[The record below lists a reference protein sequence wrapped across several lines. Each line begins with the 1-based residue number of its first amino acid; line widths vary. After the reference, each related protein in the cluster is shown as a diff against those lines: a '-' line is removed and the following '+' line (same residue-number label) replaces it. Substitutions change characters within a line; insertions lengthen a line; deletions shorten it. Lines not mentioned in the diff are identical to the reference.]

1 MANPSKTQ
9 AFPTRGRSRGET
21 SKASPSVRARSP
33 RTACN
38 FCHDK
43 RVKCVMAEGETR
55 CEQCIQRDTNC
66 VFSTK
71 AKTGPKPKSAKSKA
85 EGAARHKGKSS
96 RSSARRVRGTTQMP
110 SVLPRRGSASGHGSS
125 SSSSSSSFRGFEAAG
140 GSFASRAAAAPTA
153 QPPVEAGTAAASRER
168 LYLSVFIGTVGKL
181 VPLVREEVLSVAL
194 RERQRLPQDMAT
206 AVGADLVA
214 CEQAQVVGAI
224 SLGALI
230 SGDQE
235 AAHAY
240 YLSLRYHLGDVNSL
254 TGVGVVP
261 SLALVA
267 LYWQHQGEDELKIE
281 WVGHARRV
289 LANVQIIPANLVL
302 SIEYLDYAREAH
314 PRPGVELMPWSH
326 RALHSISCL
335 LANMPAIVNPAM
347 GRAAAIGSCEELNLC
362 ILGLR
367 NEASVE
373 LTLLLCTSLR
383 ALLLAMLGQR
393 DAATDVLDT
402 IPSLV
407 DVGSGGNP
415 SVVRALPLSWDALLI
430 ASALSFLLG
439 QGATYQRLRS
449 AVELAT
455 DVPAEARWTFCLP
468 EPGSDP
474 QAYVVHECN
483 SSSNICNIM
492 CEIASRTNFGAQ
504 PFYSDEQQKGEE
516 EEERQLQQQPGL
528 LHPSTPMMPSLVLTS
543 PHRQVSLETAAAQ
556 LSGEHRYGY
565 GPAGKTMRRMPSNLQ
580 GNFAAV
586 GSGADVGDVGMMP
599 FIDGGFGSRGA
610 GVAEGGG
617 GITTTVSEDMVLE
630 GDCVDPVACKRRRMM
645 TGEDGGDPFDPSAG
659 SFSFPQEG
667 GDGEGHGHMP
677 LLPPTHPGSGG
688 TVDAAGHYDSSKAF
702 GHRSLGIRGAG
713 PGKSLGGGTDGDE
726 GFGGGS
732 LGLTRDLHNMSLSRL
747 SVPSFPDHGG
757 AGGALADDLHLGRMP
772 SEGIMDL
779 SSSMGSF
786 NLDMVGL
793 DGGGGGGGVKS
804 GKGLG
809 SFTTGPITTDT
820 DEDGE
825 GGGVGGN
832 SLGNITF
839 PAAAAGG
846 SGSSSGKKRSFSST
860 TSRPLRLASFTTYSP
875 SLCRTSSSSSMPRQP
890 FSGGGGG
897 GGGSGGEEGS
907 IGQCGS
913 DLGHD
918 IVASAEDF
926 MNEEG
931 SEDICGNILSVD
943 AILGDI
949 GSNAVGKLSASKDGN
964 AKSVGEGAA
973 TLDKPRIDAATAG
986 EGGGGAA
993 AAAPGENEAG
1003 GGGSPLRLM
1012 SGEEGG
1018 GSGGGGGGGGDI
1030 STSLDQHKKSIT
1042 PPSLADF
1049 YETGGTTTAL
1059 PAQP

>member
-1 MANPSKTQ
+1 MVNPSKTQ

-21 SKASPSVRARSP
+21 SKASPSARARSP

-71 AKTGPKPKSAKSKA
+71 AKTGPKPKSAKAKA

-96 RSSARRVRGTTQMP
+96 RSSARRVRGASQVP

-125 SSSSSSSFRGFEAAG
+125 SSSSSSSFRGFEAIG
-140 GSFASRAAAAPTA
+140 DSFVSRAVAAPTA
-153 QPPVEAGTAAASRER
+153 QPPVEAGTAAAGRER

-181 VPLVREEVLSVAL
+181 VPLIREEVLSVAL

-206 AVGADLVA
+206 AVGSDLVA

-240 YLSLRYHLGDVNSL
+240 YLSLRYHLGDINGL

-267 LYWQHQGEDELKIE
+267 LYWQHRGEDELKIE

-289 LANVQIIPANLVL
+289 LANVQTIPANLVL

-314 PRPGVELMPWSH
+314 PRPGVELMPSSH

-335 LANMPAIVNPAM
+335 LANMPAIVNPAV
-347 GRAAAIGSCEELNLC
+347 GRTAAIGSCEELSIC

-367 NEASVE
+367 NETSVE

-492 CEIASRTNFGAQ
+492 CEIASKTNFGAQ

-516 EEERQLQQQPGL
+516 QEQEQQLQQPGR
-528 LHPSTPMMPSLVLTS
+528 LHPSTPMMPALVLTS
-543 PHRQVSLETAAAQ
+543 PHRQLSHETAAAQ
-556 LSGEHRYGY
+556 LSGDHRYGY
-565 GPAGKTMRRMPSNLQ
+565 GPAGKTVRRMPSDLQ

-586 GSGADVGDVGMMP
+586 GIDSSGDVGLMP
-599 FIDGGFGSRGA
+599 FIDGGFGGRGA
-610 GVAEGGG
+610 GATDGRA
-617 GITTTVSEDMVLE
+617 GIATTVAEDMVLE
-630 GDCVDPVACKRRRMM
+630 GGCVDSAACKRRRMM
-645 TGEDGGDPFDPSAG
+645 PGQGGGDPFDPSAG
-659 SFSFPQEG
+659 SFSFAQEG

-677 LLPPTHPGSGG
+677 LLPPRHSGSGG
-688 TVDAAGHYDSSKAF
+688 TVDALGHYDSSKAF
-702 GHRSLGIRGAG
+702 GQRALGIRGSG
-713 PGKSLGGGTDGDE
+713 PGKSLGGGTDADGDFE
-726 GFGGGS
+726 GGS

-747 SVPSFPDHGG
+747 SVPSFPDDGG
-757 AGGALADDLHLGRMP
+757 AGGALADDLNLCRVL

-786 NLDMVGL
+786 NLDTVGL
-793 DGGGGGGGVKS
+793 DGGGGGVKS

-809 SFTTGPITTDT
+809 SFITGPITTDT
-820 DEDGE
+820 DEDGG

-832 SLGNITF
+832 SFGNITF

-846 SGSSSGKKRSFSST
+846 SGTGSGSSTGKKRSFSSA
-860 TSRPLRLASFTTYSP
+860 TSRPPRLASFTTYST
-875 SLCRTSSSSSMPRQP
+875 SLCRTSSSSSMPRQR

-931 SEDICGNILSVD
+931 REDICGNILSVD

-949 GSNAVGKLSASKDGN
+949 GSNAVGKLSTCKDSN

-973 TLDKPRIDAATAG
+973 SLDKPRIHAATAG
-986 EGGGGAA
+986 EGGGGSA
-993 AAAPGENEAG
+993 AAAPGESEGG

-1018 GSGGGGGGGGDI
+1018 GGGGGAGGDI
-1030 STSLDQHKKSIT
+1030 STSLDEHKKAIT
-1042 PPSLADF
+1042 PDTLADF
-1049 YETGGTTTAL
+1049 YETGGTTPPL

>member
-1 MANPSKTQ
+1 MIVARIIIPNHNNDNNDGTDSK
-9 AFPTRGRSRGET
+9 T
-21 SKASPSVRARSP
+21 SKASNYYS
-33 RTACN
+33 
-38 FCHDK
+38 
-43 RVKCVMAEGETR
+43 
-55 CEQCIQRDTNC
+55 
-66 VFSTK
+66 
-71 AKTGPKPKSAKSKA
+71 AKTGPKPKSAKAKA
-85 EGAARHKGKSS
+85 EGAARHKSKSS
-96 RSSARRVRGTTQMP
+96 RSSARRVHGASQVP
-110 SVLPRRGSASGHGSS
+110 SVLPRRGSASGNGSS
-125 SSSSSSSFRGFEAAG
+125 SSSSSSSFRGFEAIG
-140 GSFASRAAAAPTA
+140 DSFASRAVAAPTA
-153 QPPVEAGTAAASRER
+153 QPPVEAGTAAADHER

-206 AVGADLVA
+206 AVGANLVA

-267 LYWQHQGEDELKIE
+267 LYWQHRGEDELKIE

-289 LANVQIIPANLVL
+289 LANVQT
-302 SIEYLDYAREAH
+302 
-314 PRPGVELMPWSH
+314 
-326 RALHSISCL
+326 
-335 LANMPAIVNPAM
+335 
-347 GRAAAIGSCEELNLC
+347 
-362 ILGLR
+362 
-367 NEASVE
+367 SVE

-516 EEERQLQQQPGL
+516 QEQEQQLQQPGL
-528 LHPSTPMMPSLVLTS
+528 LHPSTPMMPALVLS
-543 PHRQVSLETAAAQ
+543 SSHRQLSHETAAAQ
-556 LSGEHRYGY
+556 PSGDHRYGC
-565 GPAGKTMRRMPSNLQ
+565 GPAGETVRRMPSDLQ

-586 GSGADVGDVGMMP
+586 GIDGSGDVGIMP
-599 FIDGGFGSRGA
+599 FIDGGFGGRGA
-610 GVAEGGG
+610 GATDGRAGIATTVAEN
-617 GITTTVSEDMVLE
+617 VVLE
-630 GDCVDPVACKRRRMM
+630 GDCVDSAAYKRRRTMP
-645 TGEDGGDPFDPSAG
+645 GESSGDPFDPSAG
-659 SFSFPQEG
+659 SFCFAQHG
-667 GDGEGHGHMP
+667 GDGEGHGHKS
-677 LLPPTHPGSGG
+677 LLPPRHPGSGG
-688 TVDAAGHYDSSKAF
+688 TVDALGHYDSSQAF
-702 GHRSLGIRGAG
+702 GQRAFGIRGTG
-713 PGKSLGGGTDGDE
+713 PGKSLGGGTDRDGDFE
-726 GFGGGS
+726 GDS

-747 SVPSFPDHGG
+747 SVPSFPDDGG
-757 AGGALADDLHLGRMP
+757 AGGALADDLHLGSVP

-793 DGGGGGGGVKS
+793 DGGGGAVMS

-809 SFTTGPITTDT
+809 SFIIRPITTDI
-820 DEDGE
+820 DEDGG

-832 SLGNITF
+832 SLGSITF
-839 PAAAAGG
+839 PAAAVGGSGSG
-846 SGSSSGKKRSFSST
+846 SGSSSSTGKKRSFSSA
-860 TSRPLRLASFTTYSP
+860 TSRPPRLASFMTYSA
-875 SLCRTSSSSSMPRQP
+875 SLCRTSSSSSMPRQR
-890 FSGGGGG
+890 FGGGGG

-931 SEDICGNILSVD
+931 REDICGNILSVD

-949 GSNAVGKLSASKDGN
+949 GSNAVGKLSNCKDSN
-964 AKSVGEGAA
+964 AKSVGEGVAS
-973 TLDKPRIDAATAG
+973 LDRPRRHASTAG
-986 EGGGGAA
+986 EGGWEAA
-993 AAAPGENEAG
+993 AAAPGESEGG

-1012 SGEEGG
+1012 SGDE
-1018 GSGGGGGGGGDI
+1018 GGGGGGGAAGNI
-1030 STSLDQHKKSIT
+1030 HTSLDEQKKSIT
-1042 PPSLADF
+1042 PETLADF
-1049 YETGGTTTAL
+1049 YETGDTPPL